1 VDWSGGAF
9 TPTLVQALPPAT
21 EENIMSVVQA
31 INTNAA
37 QRRTA
42 GDVARGLG
50 PIIAQRASEA
60 TDEDQFVAD
69 NFALLKSSGLIE
81 AGVPAEL
88 GGGGADIDELS
99 VMLRTLGQYCGSTAL
114 AFSMH
119 THQVAVPAWRW
130 THQKAAA
137 AEPLL
142 KRIATERIQLL
153 SSGSS
158 DWLNGSGKAEKV
170 DGGYRITARKVFA
183 SGAPTG
189 DLLMTSAVLENE
201 GEAPMVLHF
210 GIPMN
215 SPNVKIIETWRTL
228 GMRGTGSHDIVI
240 DGHIVPEAGIAVR
253 RTPGEWHPLFH
264 IISSIAFP
272 LVYSVYLGIAESARD
287 LAIALAKRKPANHS
301 IIELAGRMDTELAA
315 ARLAHE
321 FMLAAIRLNAP
332 SAETVNQVMM
342 GRQLV
347 GRHALAAVEFAMELA
362 GGAGFYRSAGLE
374 RKFRDIQAAR
384 YHPLQSGPQAQYAGT
399 MALGLP
405 VDRVF

>member
-1 VDWSGGAF
+1 
-9 TPTLVQALPPAT
+9 
-21 EENIMSVVQA
+21 MSVIQA
-31 INTNAA
+31 INTGAP

-42 GDVARGLG
+42 VEIARGLG

-60 TDEDQFVAD
+60 TDEDRFVAD
-69 NFALLKSSGLIE
+69 NFTLLKEAGLLE
-81 AGVPAEL
+81 AGVPAEF
-88 GGGGADIDELS
+88 GGGGADIDELAA
-99 VMLRTLGQYCGSTAL
+99 MLRTLGRHCGSTAL
-114 AFSMH
+114 ALSMH

-137 AEPLL
+137 VEPLL

-189 DLLMTSAVLENE
+189 DLLMTSAVLESE
-201 GEAPMVLHF
+201 GEAPTVLHF

-215 SPNVKIIETWRTL
+215 SPNVRIVETWRTL
-228 GMRGTGSHDIVI
+228 GMRGTGSHDILI
-240 DGHIVPEAGIAVR
+240 EGHIVPEAGVAAR
-253 RTPGEWHPLFH
+253 RTPGEWHPLFQ

-272 LVYSVYLGIAESARD
+272 LVYSVYLGVAESARD
-287 LAIALAKRKPANHS
+287 LAISLAKRKQANHS
-301 IIELAGRMDTELAA
+301 IIELAGRMDTELTA

-321 FMLAAIRLNAP
+321 SMLAPIRHGAP
-332 SAETVNQVMM
+332 SAETVNQVMI

-347 GRHALAAVEFAMELA
+347 GRHALAAVDLAMELA

-384 YHPLQSGPQAQYAGT
+384 YHPLQSGPQAQYAGS

-405 VDRVF
+405 IDRVF

>member
-1 VDWSGGAF
+1 MDWLDAAF
-9 TPTLVQALPPAT
+9 APTLMQLT
-21 EENIMSVVQA
+21 IRHGGNIMSVIQA
-31 INTNAA
+31 INTGAA

-42 GDVARGLG
+42 IDVARDLG
-50 PIIAQRASEA
+50 PIIAKRANDA
-60 TDEDQFVAD
+60 TDEDQFVAE
-69 NFALLKSSGLIE
+69 NFALLKASGLLE

-99 VMLRTLGQYCGSTAL
+99 AMLRTLGQYCGSTAL

-130 THQKAAA
+130 THQKATAV
-137 AEPLL
+137 EPLL

-158 DWLNGSGKAEKV
+158 DWLNGSGKAERV

-189 DLLMTSAVLENE
+189 DLLMTSAILENE
-201 GEAPMVLHF
+201 GEPRTVIHF

-215 SPNVKIIETWRTL
+215 SPNVTILDTWRTL

-240 DGHIVPEAGIAVR
+240 DGHVVPEAGVAVQR
-253 RTPGEWHPLFH
+253 AAGEWHPLFQ

-272 LVYSVYLGIAESARD
+272 LVYSVYLGVAESARD
-287 LAIALAKRKPANHS
+287 LALALAKRKQPNHS
-301 IIELAGRMDTELAA
+301 IIELAGRMDTELTA

-321 FMLAAIRLNAP
+321 SMLAPIRLSAP
-332 SAETVNQVMM
+332 SAETVNAVMI

-347 GRHALAAVEFAMELA
+347 GRHALAAVDLAMELA

-384 YHPLQSGPQAQYAGT
+384 YHPLQSGPQAQYTGS

-405 VDRVF
+405 IDRIF